1 MLKAIV
7 FKLFKVLH
15 VLHCPIVDNIEYLK
29 KKLAA
34 FWGPFEIVF
43 LFQGLGNTMGQPLNF
58 TAGIIDARAAVQTT
72 VQPPK
77 QTTVQVNKSALPV
90 ISLSLTYMYDITF
103 I

>member
-1 MLKAIV
+1 M
-7 FKLFKVLH
+7 
-15 VLHCPIVDNIEYLK
+15 
-29 KKLAA
+29 AA

-77 QTTVQVNKSALPV
+77 QTTVQVNKSALLV
-90 ISLSLTYMYDITF
+90 ISLSLTYMYDIQGWAPRSFPFRTF
-103 I
+103 RSFPFFSRVFGDL